1 MLQVCHKELT
11 AKELGRLTHRIM
23 AEKVQQV
30 SFFGGVMA
38 MGAME
43 AMEATKALAV
53 ERAMEAFRMEK
64 GKESGNES
72 IKNKSN
78 FVQDVGAVIRLVT

>member
-1 MLQVCHKELT
+1 
-11 AKELGRLTHRIM
+11 
-23 AEKVQQV
+23 
-30 SFFGGVMA
+30 
-38 MGAME
+38 ME